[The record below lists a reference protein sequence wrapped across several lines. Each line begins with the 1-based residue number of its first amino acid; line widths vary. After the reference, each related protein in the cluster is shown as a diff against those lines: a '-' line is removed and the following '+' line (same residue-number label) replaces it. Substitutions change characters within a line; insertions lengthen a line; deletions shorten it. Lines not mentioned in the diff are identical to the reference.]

1 MAQNPLAEVFGFP
14 TDDLSPEAKR
24 YKINKLCPFN
34 NKSPNCTKDK
44 ANDPLGVCSV
54 MEGNTPAI
62 TCPIRFRQ
70 DWLIAEDAAR
80 FFGFSSGSWTS
91 LPEVRLTDKNGRS
104 AGNIDVV
111 IASYDEKGQVNDFG
125 SLEVQAVY
133 ISGNVRRPFEHYIAD
148 MERRKNM
155 VWSDTNVRP
164 DYLSSSRKRLLPQ
177 MVYKGGIL
185 KAWGKKQAI
194 AIHKN
199 FFATLPAPPT
209 VSREEAEVA
218 WMIYDLKKD
227 EDTNRY
233 NLVLDEIVYTEFE
246 PALVKITS
254 PEAGPIEDFV
264 EVLQGKLNEEL
275 DNPPDAPTMGDIISS

>member
-1 MAQNPLAEVFGFP
+1 M
-14 TDDLSPEAKR
+14 
-24 YKINKLCPFN
+24 
-34 NKSPNCTKDK
+34 
-44 ANDPLGVCSV
+44 
-54 MEGNTPAI
+54 
-62 TCPIRFRQ
+62 
-70 DWLIAEDAAR
+70 
-80 FFGFSSGSWTS
+80 
-91 LPEVRLTDKNGRS
+91 
-104 AGNIDVV
+104 